1 MKICHVINSLS
12 GGGAE
17 THLLDLVH
25 AQKDQ
30 GHTVTVIATGPDK
43 KNMKSLEE
51 EFTNVSD
58 NVLRLYF
65 PRLFNLLLH
74 YHKRNKNL
82 KKNKYDIV
90 HTHQPR
96 SDFMFFILKSF
107 TAIKTTWIVSIHGK
121 YDTYLEGNIFFD
133 QIRKLSMPLLVK
145 IWSSSNQIICISQEV
160 KKWLTTY
167 KIKSNISVVN
177 YWISNPKLA
186 NLEETKEYI
195 NIGFM
200 GRVNKNKGIEDLLDV
215 FEDLSEDRYNL
226 FIAGSGKEAYLKK
239 LNERYELKNV
249 NFLGYIS
256 NKEEFFS
263 NIDIFVFPSYS
274 EGLGL
279 ALLESMSYSK
289 ICISRNVAPMNS
301 ILNQDSGY
309 LFHNNEELKSIIL
322 DCGHL
327 FKEDILS
334 LNKKLSNQYN
344 LLNEKYNKQVLFEKI
359 ESIYQDG

>member
-65 PRLFNLLLH
+65 PRLFNL
-74 YHKRNKNL
+74 YSYIKFFKNL
-82 KKNKYDIV
+82 KENKYDIV

-96 SDFMFFILKSF
+96 SDFMFFILKPF
-107 TAIKTTWIVSIHGK
+107 TDIKTTWIVSIHGK

-145 IWSSSNQIICISQEV
+145 IWNSSSQLICISQEV

-177 YWISNPKLA
+177 YWISKPKLA

-195 NIGFM
+195 NIGFL

-215 FEDLSEDRYNL
+215 FEDLSEDRYYL
-226 FIAGSGKEAYLKK
+226 FIAGSGKEAYLQK
-239 LNERYELKNV
+239 LNDRYELKNV

-289 ICISRNVAPMNS
+289 ICISRNVVPMNS

-322 DCGHL
+322 HCGHL
-327 FKEDILS
+327 FKKDILS

-344 LLNEKYNKQVLFEKI
+344 LLNEKYNKQVLFQKI

>member
-30 GHTVTVIATGPDK
+30 GHTVTLIATGPDK

-65 PRLFNLLLH
+65 PRLFNL
-74 YHKRNKNL
+74 YSYIKFFKNL
-82 KKNKYDIV
+82 KENKYDIV

-96 SDFMFFILKSF
+96 SDFMFFILKPF
-107 TAIKTTWIVSIHGK
+107 TDIKTTWIVSIHGK

-177 YWISNPKLA
+177 YWISNSKLA
-186 NLEETKEYI
+186 NLEKTKQYI

-200 GRVNKNKGIEDLLDV
+200 GRVNKNKGVEDLLDV

-226 FIAGSGKEAYLKK
+226 FIAGSGREAYLQK
-239 LNERYELKNV
+239 LNDRYELKNV

-301 ILNQDSGY
+301 ILIQDSGY

-322 DCGHL
+322 HCGHL

-344 LLNEKYNKQVLFEKI
+344 LLNEKYNKQVLFQKI

>member
-30 GHTVTVIATGPDK
+30 GHSVTVIATGPDK

-58 NVLRLYF
+58 DVLRLYF
-65 PRLFNLLLH
+65 PRLFNL
-74 YHKRNKNL
+74 YSYIKFFKNL
-82 KKNKYDIV
+82 KENKYDIV

-96 SDFMFFILKSF
+96 SDFMFFILKSI
-107 TAIKTTWIVSIHGK
+107 TGIKAKWIVSIHGK
-121 YDTYLEGNIFFD
+121 YDTYLEGNILFD
-133 QIRKLSMPLLVK
+133 QIRKLSMPLLVN
-145 IWSSSNQIICISQEV
+145 IWNNSNQTICISEEV
-160 KKWLTTY
+160 KNWLSTY
-167 KIKSNISVVN
+167 KIKSDISVVN
-177 YWISNPKLA
+177 YWINNTKLE
-186 NLEETKEYI
+186 NLEENKEFI

-215 FEDLSEDRYNL
+215 YEDLNKDRYNL
-226 FIAGSGKEAYLKK
+226 LIAGICEDTYLKK
-239 LNERYELKNV
+239 LNERFDLKNV
-249 NFLGYIS
+249 TFLGYVS

-289 ICISRNVAPMNS
+289 ICICRDVAPMNS
-301 ILNQDSGY
+301 ILNKDSGY

-327 FKEDILS
+327 FKEDLLP

-344 LLNEKYNKQVLFEKI
+344 LLNEKYNKQVLFGKI

>member
-25 AQKDQ
+25 AQKDH
-30 GHTVTVIATGPDK
+30 GHIVTVIATGPDK
-43 KNMKSLEE
+43 KNIKSLEE

-65 PRLFNLLLH
+65 PRLFNL
-74 YHKRNKNL
+74 YSYIKFFKNI
-82 KKNKYDIV
+82 KENKYDIV

-107 TAIKTTWIVSIHGK
+107 TDIKTTWIVSIHGK

-145 IWSSSNQIICISQEV
+145 IWGSSNQIICISQEV

-177 YWISNPKLA
+177 YWISKSKLA

-215 FEDLSEDRYNL
+215 FEDLSKDRYNL
-226 FIAGSGKEAYLKK
+226 FIAGSGKEAYLQK

-322 DCGHL
+322 DCSHL

-344 LLNEKYNKQVLFEKI
+344 LLNEKYNKQVLFQKI

>member
-30 GHTVTVIATGPDK
+30 GHSVTVIATGPDK

-65 PRLFNLLLH
+65 PRLFNL
-74 YHKRNKNL
+74 YSYIKFFKIL
-82 KKNKYDIV
+82 KENKYDIV

-96 SDFMFFILKSF
+96 SDFMFFILKPF
-107 TAIKTTWIVSIHGK
+107 TDIKTTWIISIHGK

-177 YWISNPKLA
+177 YWISNSKLA
-186 NLEETKEYI
+186 NLEETKEFI

-239 LNERYELKNV
+239 LNDRYELKNV

-327 FKEDILS
+327 FKVDILS

-344 LLNEKYNKQVLFEKI
+344 LLNEKYNKQVLFQKI

>member
-30 GHTVTVIATGPDK
+30 GHKVTVIATGPDK

-65 PRLFNLLLH
+65 PRLFNL
-74 YHKRNKNL
+74 YSYIKFFKNL
-82 KKNKYDIV
+82 KENKYDIV

-107 TAIKTTWIVSIHGK
+107 TDIKTTWIVSIHGK

-145 IWSSSNQIICISQEV
+145 IWSSSNQIICISLEV

-167 KIKSNISVVN
+167 KINSNISVVN
-177 YWISNPKLA
+177 YWISNTKLEI
-186 NLEETKEYI
+186 LEKTKECI

-200 GRVNKNKGIEDLLDV
+200 GRVNKNKGIEDLLEV
-215 FEDLSEDRYNL
+215 YENLNQDRYNL
-226 FIAGSGKEAYLKK
+226 FIAGSGKAAYVKK
-239 LNERYELKNV
+239 LNERYNLKNV
-249 NFLGYIS
+249 TFLGYVS
-256 NKEEFFS
+256 KKEEFFS

-279 ALLESMSYSK
+279 ALLESMSFSK
-289 ICISRNVAPMNS
+289 ICISRDVAPMNS

-309 LFHNNEELKSIIL
+309 LFHNNEELEAIIL
-322 DCGHL
+322 SCGHF
-327 FKEDILS
+327 FKEDILF

>member
-1 MKICHVINSLS
+1 MKICHIINSLS

-58 NVLRLYF
+58 SILRLYF
-65 PRLFNLLLH
+65 PRLFNL
-74 YHKRNKNL
+74 YSYIKFYKNL
-82 KKNKYDIV
+82 KENKYDIV

-107 TAIKTTWIVSIHGK
+107 TAITTTWIVSIHGK

-145 IWSSSNQIICISQEV
+145 IWNSSNQIICISQEV

-167 KIKSNISVVN
+167 KIKSNISVIS
-177 YWISNPKLA
+177 YWISKSKLV
-186 NLEETKEYI
+186 NLEETKESI

-200 GRVNKNKGIEDLLDV
+200 GRVNKNKGVEDLLDV
-215 FEDLSEDRYNL
+215 FEDLSEDRYHL

-249 NFLGYIS
+249 NFLGYVS
-256 NKEEFFS
+256 NKEKFFS

-344 LLNEKYNKQVLFEKI
+344 LLNKKYNKQVLFQKI
-359 ESIYQDG
+359 ESIYQNG